1 MTTFPPVQR
10 LGRVIAAFA
19 FALSLGACKELTQ
32 IDASYANVTIEDTV
46 FTLNQSP
53 PNAPNSIKLFDG
65 VISRADQGFS
75 YDIVFD
81 IDAGGN
87 VVLIPARAIASGFA
101 GPYSVALLKG
111 TGTFESILEAPKE
124 GYRPDTAMV
133 VSVGQPVVI
142 ESRDDLTCRF
152 SLKGQSYFSKIVIT
166 AVDPEKRTIAFMATI
181 NRNCGFRS
189 FAAGIPRD

>member
-19 FALSLGACKELTQ
+19 LALSLGACKELTQ
-32 IDASYANVTIEDTV
+32 IDASYANVTFADTV

-53 PNAPNSIKLFDG
+53 PNAPNALKLFEI
-65 VISRADQGFS
+65 VTNRADQSFG
-75 YDIVFD
+75 YDIAFD

-87 VVLIPARAIASGFA
+87 VVLIPARAIASSFA
-101 GPYSVALLKG
+101 GPYSVGLQKM
-111 TGTFESILEAPKE
+111 TGTFESVLEAPKD
-124 GYRPDTAMV
+124 GYRADTAMV
-133 VSVGQPVVI
+133 VGIDQPVVI
-142 ESRDDLTCRF
+142 ESRDDLMCRF

-166 AVDPEKRTIAFMATI
+166 AVDPDKRTIGFTATI